1 MPVNE
6 SFQLNISCGEPEKE
20 QKPHQSLH
28 WCIIVHVQRI
38 PLLLCGLITFPQER
52 YPSGSRMVNSNS
64 VKQFCFHWHWCTV
77 SNCRTGNCSLIT
89 SQEVPF
95 HMSRSD
101 SERGWGTCT
110 ASEALRPVGHQR
122 WDWCVT
128 FRKSQNVSKTRSS
141 SYLKFWN
148 TDHFFWNWISL
159 CSWR

>member
-52 YPSGSRMVNSNS
+52 YPSGSRRVNSNS

-95 HMSRSD
+95 HMSRSN
-101 SERGWGTCT
+101 SERGWGTSG
-110 ASEALRPVGHQR
+110 ASGAPEVRLLCHFQEISKCLQNPELLL
-122 WDWCVT
+122 
-128 FRKSQNVSKTRSS
+128 SQ
-141 SYLKFWN
+141 FWN